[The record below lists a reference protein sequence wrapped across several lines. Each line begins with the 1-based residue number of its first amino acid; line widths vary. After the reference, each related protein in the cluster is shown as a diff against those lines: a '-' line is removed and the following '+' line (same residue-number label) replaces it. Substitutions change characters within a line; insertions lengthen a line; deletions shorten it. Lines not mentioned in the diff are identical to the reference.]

1 MASTTIYNDDG
12 DANWEDDIEID
23 EVVEAGRDLVYSIL
37 QGDPSD
43 EIKSKVE
50 NGAPVWFQ
58 IEDGTSPLHAAAYNE
73 DAALVKYLI
82 EQGAVWNSGM
92 F

>member
-1 MASTTIYNDDG
+1 MSVQSDDS
-12 DANWEDDIEID
+12 DPNWEDDMEVD

-37 QGDPSD
+37 QQEPF
-43 EIKSKVE
+43 EVIKAKVE

-73 DAALVKYLI
+73 DVELVKFLVK
-82 EQGAVWNSGM
+82 EGAIWNSGT
-92 F
+92 FF